1 MKIRRKNKKLLEN
14 IKILKIKLN
23 FLEIL
28 KIYIK
33 IFLK

>member
-1 MKIRRKNKKLLEN
+1 MKIRRKNEKLLEN
-14 IKILKIKLN
+14 IKMLKIKFN